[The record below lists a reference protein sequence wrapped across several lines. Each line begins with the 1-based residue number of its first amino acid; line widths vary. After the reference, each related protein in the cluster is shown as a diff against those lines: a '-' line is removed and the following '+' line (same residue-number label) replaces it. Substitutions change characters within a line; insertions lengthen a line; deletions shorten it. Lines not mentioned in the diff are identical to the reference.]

1 MVIFSSPHK
10 FACSVASLAKIL
22 GTIES
27 ELIQHGGVTEFCEDD
42 GTLEIKGNDESIY
55 TFWPKNGKEN
65 LTSNIAYRLEQ
76 IFSGVVIY
84 GKKKDNGGCKMRVE
98 TGWRAFGQSAR

>member
-1 MVIFSSPHK
+1 MIFSSPHK

-42 GTLEIKGNDESIY
+42 GTLEMKGNDESIY
-55 TFWPKNGKEN
+55 TF
-65 LTSNIAYRLEQ
+65 
-76 IFSGVVIY
+76 
-84 GKKKDNGGCKMRVE
+84 
-98 TGWRAFGQSAR
+98 